1 MLNRRHIRTKVMHAL
16 YAHYTAEEGDIVKS
30 EKQLFFGFD
39 KMYEMYIYLFLLITE
54 MQTCA
59 IEKIEQGR
67 NKKLPTKE
75 DLHPNTKFVTNRL
88 IMALTHSKALKKA
101 AEETGVSWADQKD
114 LVKKVFKELTATE
127 DYQEYMESEERGWD
141 HDREFLLRFFKRH
154 MINVELLHDFFEE
167 KSIFWNDDLDIVSS
181 MTIKTLK
188 TIEEGDDDVELLELW
203 PKDAPEEKEFATDL
217 FRQTLVLGEEHEKLI
232 QETTKNWELERIA
245 VMDILLMKMGLAE
258 ARTFESIPLKVSL
271 NEYIELSKYYSTPK
285 SNGFINGVLDQ
296 LFAKLKEDGKIK
308 KVGRGLLQ

>member
-67 NKKLPTKE
+67 NKKLPTQE

-203 PKDAPEEKEFATDL
+203 PRDTPEEKEFATEL

-232 QETTKNWELERIA
+232 QEATKNWELERIA

>member
-1 MLNRRHIRTKVMHAL
+1 MLNRRHIRTKVMHSL

-67 NKKLPTKE
+67 NKKLPTEE

-114 LVKKVFKELTATE
+114 LVKKVFKDLTATE
-127 DYQEYMESEERGWD
+127 DYQEYLESEERGWA

-154 MINVELLHDFFEE
+154 MINVEMLHDFFEE

-188 TIEEGDDDVELLELW
+188 TIEEGEDDLELLELW
-203 PKDAPEEKEFATDL
+203 PTDAPEEKEFATDL

-232 QETTKNWELERIA
+232 QEATKNWELERIA

>member
-203 PKDAPEEKEFATDL
+203 PRDTPEEKEFATEL

-232 QETTKNWELERIA
+232 QEATKNWELERIA